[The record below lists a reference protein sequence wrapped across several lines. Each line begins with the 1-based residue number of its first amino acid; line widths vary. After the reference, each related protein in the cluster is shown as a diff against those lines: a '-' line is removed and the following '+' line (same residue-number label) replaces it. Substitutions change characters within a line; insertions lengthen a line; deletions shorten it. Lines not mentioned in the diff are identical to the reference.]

1 MTEDQ
6 TIKYCESLGFSR
18 SDFTTTINRGWHDDN
33 WDETV
38 TDWEA
43 IGKLI
48 HEIYEQPRADH
59 DMLRVN
65 GDLECWNCGKPY
77 WKHPDNLYY
86 RDQEG
91 QPYLKDLCGGILG
104 KL

>member
-1 MTEDQ
+1 MTEEQ
-6 TIKYCESLGFSR
+6 IIEYCKVLGFTKT
-18 SDFTTTINRGWHDDN
+18 DFIKLTQEDFLELNWETIGN
-33 WDETV
+33 
-38 TDWEA
+38 
-43 IGKLI
+43 LI
-48 HEIYEQPRADH
+48 HAIYEQPRADH

-77 WKHPDNLYY
+77 WKHSDNLYY